1 MGFGGGGGGGYVPPP
16 PPPPEKPQVSKPVT
30 EAATAAR
37 QAQKDKASK
46 AAGIRGS
53 VFTDPLSPSGGGSG
67 EGGAAAKTLLGR

>member
-1 MGFGGGGGGGYVPPP
+1 MGFGGGGGGGGYVPPP

-37 QAQKDKASK
+37 QAQKEKAAK

-53 VFTDPLSPSGGGSG
+53 VFTDPLSAPAGDGSG
-67 EGGAAAKTLLGR
+67 AGAKTLLGR